1 MKVIDNLKPSWRNEL
16 EITDALD
23 NLLKQN
29 DNIGYETITDY
40 WKDTGTPEDIL
51 NANRQVLEHICKQ
64 GCIVDESSRNLTN
77 FQLHRHHL

>member
-1 MKVIDNLKPSWRNEL
+1 MTGIYLLTPLIFEVIDNLKPSWRNEL

-40 WKDTGTPEDIL
+40 WKDTGTPEDII
-51 NANRQVLEHICKQ
+51 NANAQVLEHICSKAKMY
-64 GCIVDESSRNLTN
+64 
-77 FQLHRHHL
+77 